1 MLEAVSESE
10 VLASNEAFYDAF
22 NSRDMDAMDRLWAKL
37 APVVCLH
44 PGSTALHGRTQV
56 IRSWQSI
63 LSSDGAP
70 RVSVEGSRVV
80 MLGQVDGSG
89 AGAPMA
95 AMVLCYERVTDPDTG
110 TGAVLAATNVFVR
123 EGGEWRL
130 VHHHSSA
137 IGRIVTDESEARTH
151 ARPSRP
157 KTLN

>member
-1 MLEAVSESE
+1 MLAAATESE

-22 NSRDMDAMDRLWAKL
+22 NMRDLGAMDRLWAER

-44 PGSTALHGRTQV
+44 PGSTALHGRSQV
-56 IRSWQSI
+56 IRSWKSI
-63 LSSDGAP
+63 LASNGAP
-70 RVSVEGSRVV
+70 RVSIEGSRVV
-80 MLGQVDGSG
+80 MLGET
-89 AGAPMA
+89 

-123 EGGEWRL
+123 EAGEWRL

-137 IGRIVTDESEARTH
+137 IGRIVVDTPA
-151 ARPSRP
+151 AP

>member
-63 LSSDGAP
+63 LGSDGAP
-70 RVSVEGSRVV
+70 RVSVEGPRVV
-80 MLGQVDGSG
+80 MLGET
-89 AGAPMA
+89 

-123 EGGEWRL
+123 ESGEWRL

-137 IGRIVTDESEARTH
+137 IGRIVTDESDV
-151 ARPSRP
+151 RPARP

>member
-1 MLEAVSESE
+1 MLEAVTESE

-22 NSRDMDAMDRLWAKL
+22 NSRDIDAMERLWAKL

-44 PGSTALHGRTQV
+44 PGSTALHGRSQV
-56 IRSWQSI
+56 IRSWHSI

-70 RVSVEGSRVV
+70 RVAVEGPRVV
-80 MLGQVDGSG
+80 MLGET
-89 AGAPMA
+89 

-137 IGRIVTDESEARTH
+137 IGRIVSEERD
-151 ARPSRP
+151 PPRP